1 MTTSQETVARA
12 MDDLKRRIEN
22 CIQDDGR
29 HLMTL
34 FFILEY
40 LTQMACLDL

>member
-1 MTTSQETVARA
+1 
-12 MDDLKRRIEN
+12 
-22 CIQDDGR
+22 
-29 HLMTL
+29 MTL